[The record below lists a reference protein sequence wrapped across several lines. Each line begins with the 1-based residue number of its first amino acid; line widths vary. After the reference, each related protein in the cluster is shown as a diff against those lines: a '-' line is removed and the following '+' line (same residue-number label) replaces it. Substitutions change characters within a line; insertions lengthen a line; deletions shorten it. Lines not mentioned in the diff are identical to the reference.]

1 MTNLIT
7 VPTTI
12 SEAEYKNSKI
22 AIDENTGDV
31 WLKTK
36 TGTTIWVGRYSE
48 DIEPCQADLT
58 KIVDGDFLAVRD
70 QVEVVGENGEDVMIE
85 AIVYDA
91 ENYEG
96 KIDLEY
102 LEEGKIRW
110 M

>member
-1 MTNLIT
+1 MK
-7 VPTTI
+7 TTKHNI
-12 SEAEYKNSKI
+12 SEKEYQNSKI

-36 TGTTIWVGRYSE
+36 TGITLWVGRYPE

-58 KIVDGDFLAVRD
+58 EMVDGDFLAVRD